1 MNFSGYL
8 YFVQLGP
15 TRCTGKV
22 FNRRSLHPLWPGSF
36 YWIQFFQG
44 QCASVCN
51 KSTTHC
57 SSSNDSHNSGP
68 PDDLECLRG
77 QLLAKWSYVRIDA
90 LIERGLHEA
99 IDELQG
105 DLNQLHQLIHARYF
119 VTTDLGSIPT
129 DPSCALS

>member
-1 MNFSGYL
+1 M
-8 YFVQLGP
+8 
-15 TRCTGKV
+15 
-22 FNRRSLHPLWPGSF
+22 
-36 YWIQFFQG
+36 I
-44 QCASVCN
+44 
-51 KSTTHC
+51 
-57 SSSNDSHNSGP
+57 SNACG
-68 PDDLECLRG
+68 G